1 MFLATSSCIFNE
13 PSLVDRRLSTSW
25 NMYPE
30 NSCLRMWH
38 TLLWHW
44 LWRASPTYTSHEWVS
59 CHCLRSRGAQRLHT
73 TPGGHAVEDN
83 EMPFYHPTT
92 HNHST
97 FPTISGHSTG
107 GSLRETTHWVDIA
120 DSLPILDSLHF
131 GCEQLSPMLLYS
143 HRYSR
148 NHSWADEVCV
158 SAEPEQVNVPPCLL
172 SRLDLL
178 RRPVAMDPRTTYRKM
193 VKLRAFCWAMS

>member
-1 MFLATSSCIFNE
+1 MNE
-13 PSLVDRRLSTSW
+13 YHVIAWDL
-25 NMYPE
+25 E
-30 NSCLRMWH
+30 ELRGFTQHQEDM
-38 TLLWHW
+38 LWK
-44 LWRASPTYTSHEWVS
+44 TMK
-59 CHCLRSRGAQRLHT
+59 CF
-73 TPGGHAVEDN
+73 
-83 EMPFYHPTT
+83 PFYHPTT

-193 VKLRAFCWAMS
+193 VKLRTFCWAMS